1 MRWRCLPSAQVRH
14 HLGQQVR
21 ILQCAMQAAGA
32 GNTQALQY
40 IVELVGH
47 ARPTAAGQLQAAG
60 HAAVLG
66 QPIGDAGQA
75 QLVVEEADVEGGV
88 VRDHLAA
95 TQEFQQLGGL
105 AGKQRLAH
113 QHRIADAVH
122 ALRAPVHRT
131 LWLQVGVELATG
143 ELAID
148 QFHRPDFDDP
158 VAHAMGDAGGFG
170 IQCDDAAHACGG
182 FLVRAVMI
190 FACP

>member
-1 MRWRCLPSAQVRH
+1 M
-14 HLGQQVR
+14 R
-21 ILQCAMQAAGA
+21 ILQRAMQAAIA
-32 GNTQALQY
+32 GNAQALQH
-40 IVELVGH
+40 VVQLVALPGP
-47 ARPTAAGQLQAAG
+47 APTRQLQAAG
-60 HAAVLG
+60 DAAVLRQAAG
-66 QPIGDAGQA
+66 HAGQA
-75 QLVVEEADVEGGV
+75 QLVVEEAHIEGGV

-148 QFHRPDFDDP
+148 QFHRADFDDP
-158 VAHAMGDAGGFG
+158 VAQAMGDAGGFG